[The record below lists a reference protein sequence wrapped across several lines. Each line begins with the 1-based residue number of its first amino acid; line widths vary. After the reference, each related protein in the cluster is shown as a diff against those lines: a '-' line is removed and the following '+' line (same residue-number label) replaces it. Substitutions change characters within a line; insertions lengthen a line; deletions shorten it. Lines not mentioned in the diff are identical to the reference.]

1 MVQFDEVFH
10 GLLLQ
15 DLLNHVIEDLES
27 FMRKLFEVN
36 AARKELEKIMKKTP
50 KRKQN
55 EAGIRKLTQKAQLPS
70 DAEFV
75 MTYQKIKYAI
85 NLVAKLGHHLLDPP
99 ADIMLEKVFVYLKE
113 FMKKNQYIV
122 YICAELI
129 PQNLNKFT
137 IVHYTCYQ
145 SINTQIHHLFCSKIK
160 HSIMT
165 DTMSTTCMDV

>member
-1 MVQFDEVFH
+1 MKASKIQIDV
-10 GLLLQ
+10 
-15 DLLNHVIEDLES
+15 DLLNHVIEDLEI
-27 FMRKLFEVN
+27 F
-36 AARKELEKIMKKTP
+36 MKKLIEVD
-50 KRKQN
+50 N
-55 EAGIRKLTQKAQLPS
+55 YKAQLELLRKTTKRHRVRMRTLSERRLWTERTRTPS
-70 DAEFV
+70 DEEFITV
-75 MTYQKIKYAI
+75 YQKIKYAI

>member
-1 MVQFDEVFH
+1 MKASKIQIDV
-10 GLLLQ
+10 
-15 DLLNHVIEDLES
+15 DLLNHVIEDLEI
-27 FMRKLFEVN
+27 F
-36 AARKELEKIMKKTP
+36 MKKLIEVD
-50 KRKQN
+50 N
-55 EAGIRKLTQKAQLPS
+55 NKAQYEMFRKTKRLRGRKGMSISERIFWMQRIQSPS
-70 DAEFV
+70 DEEFITV
-75 MTYQKIKYAI
+75 YQKIKYAI